1 LRHEIVEYGWEAYL
15 SYGERFEEAL
25 LYAAR
30 LHRDQTRKG
39 TGTPY
44 VTHLLAVAAIVGE
57 NGGTEDE
64 TVAALLHDAPE
75 DRGGKERLEEIRA
88 RFGDEVAEIV
98 DGCTDTYEDP
108 KPEWRPRKEAY
119 IAHVATASPSV
130 RLVSAADNLH
140 NARSILA
147 DLRALGD
154 ELWDRFTGGKEGTLW
169 YYRALA
175 DAYAEAGSN
184 PVVEELDQ
192 VVREIEALTRRDG
205 AAKPPRA

>member
-1 LRHEIVEYGWEAYL
+1 MP
-15 SYGERFEEAL
+15 YGERFEEAL

-39 TGTPY
+39 TEVPY

-64 TVAALLHDAPE
+64 VVAALLHDAPE
-75 DRGGKERLEEIRA
+75 DRGGKDRLEDIRA

-108 KPEWRPRKEAY
+108 KPEWRPRKKTY
-119 IAHVATASPSV
+119 VTHVAKASPSV
-130 RLVSAADNLH
+130 RLVSAADKLH

-147 DLRALGD
+147 DLRAVGD
-154 ELWDRFTGGKEGTLW
+154 ELWARFTGGKEGTLW
-169 YYRALA
+169 YYRALVE
-175 DAYAEAGSN
+175 AYVEGGSN
-184 PVVEELDQ
+184 PVIEELDR
-192 VVREIEALTRRDG
+192 VVREIEALALRTASERR
-205 AAKPPRA
+205 

>member
-1 LRHEIVEYGWEAYL
+1 LPYGKK
-15 SYGERFEEAL
+15 FEEAL
-25 LYAAR
+25 PYAAR

-39 TGTPY
+39 IDTPY

-75 DRGGKERLEEIRA
+75 DRGGRERLEDIRE
-88 RFGDEVAEIV
+88 RFGDVVARIV

-108 KPEWRPRKEAY
+108 KPAWRPRKEAY
-119 IAHVATASPSV
+119 VARVAQAPASV
-130 RLVSAADNLH
+130 QLVSAADKLH

-154 ELWDRFTGGKEGTLW
+154 ELWDRFTGGKDGTLW
-169 YYRALA
+169 YYRALVEA
-175 DAYAEAGSN
+175 YGKNDAN
-184 PVVEELDQ
+184 PVVEELDR
-192 VVREIEALTRRDG
+192 VVSEIEAL
-205 AAKPPRA
+205 AARAPGSERGNAGERG